1 MQLSYAVCRWDFI
14 CGVWSGALQT
24 PALTQI
30 QPGETTDAY
39 GGRWLWVLQGC
50 ACSQCDTERKIL
62 FAKEWMRY
70 LSGVQQWKAALKQ
83 LGSFYFLLW
92 ACLNRNVKLPYLEP
106 QLGFSLISL
115 LSTVISLF
123 YFLFSCSK
131 INVTWKRNFVFVRLA
146 EKLFIL

>member
-1 MQLSYAVCRWDFI
+1 MPMEGDDYEFFRDVRVPNVTLREKSF
-14 CGVWSGALQT
+14 LQRS
-24 PALTQI
+24 
-30 QPGETTDAY
+30 ESD
-39 GGRWLWVLQGC
+39 
-50 ACSQCDTERKIL
+50 SEH
-62 FAKEWMRY
+62 

-123 YFLFSCSK
+123 YFLFSCS
-131 INVTWKRNFVFVRLA
+131 
-146 EKLFIL
+146 